1 MVISKKYFD
10 NAAHPEAK
18 WPSQQNVLSFVILF
32 HYFLVPFADT
42 ISTELSP
49 EIFSSI

>member
-18 WPSQQNVLSFVILF
+18 WPSQQNTLF
-32 HYFLVPFADT
+32 CYFISLFLVPFADT

-49 EIFSSI
+49 ETFSSI

>member
-1 MVISKKYFD
+1 MVISKKIFRQCGASRGQIAFKTKYF
-10 NAAHPEAK
+10 
-18 WPSQQNVLSFVILF
+18 FVILF

-42 ISTELSP
+42 ISTEPMP